1 MRGEAPSPEAGSE
14 ASDFGSL
21 LRRFRIEARLG
32 QEALAERARLS
43 VNAISALE
51 RGVRRAPHRDT
62 VNLLVRGLG
71 LEGAERRAL
80 ESAAAAAREP
90 GKPRVRVETRP
101 VVAPPPSLRAFPNNL
116 PRRLTSFVGRE
127 TAVAEICRQIQV
139 SPLVTLVGTG
149 GVGKTRC
156 ALEAGAQLLDGSGDG
171 VWLADLAPVTDPA
184 FVAGAIG
191 RALNVPEAPDRPMV
205 ETLANSL
212 KSKRLLLIVDNCEH
226 VIGEARRVVTTLV
239 RDCPGVRILATSREP
254 LSCAGESVYRVSS
267 LSLASAVQLFA
278 DRAHNVDRTFAVRDD
293 NAPFVAEICRRVD
306 GIPFAI
312 ELAAARVNVLA
323 PRALVQKLDELFRV
337 LTGGDRSALPRQ
349 HTMRALIDWSYELL
363 AEDERS
369 LFRKLSVFA
378 GNFTLESATAVC
390 GDATIDEFSIL
401 DLLSSLVDKSLLEA
415 EPAECGA
422 RFRLLEST
430 RAYARERLAADGE
443 FATTA
448 RAHAVRYAELAERLE
463 LEHDSTADRVWLEEV
478 RAEMENWRAAL
489 VWSSGNDLA
498 LAQRM
503 AGALRWAYSYVAP
516 AEGRRWVRAMIPTVA
531 QDTPRDVAAKLALA
545 DALFAAAYKDFEA
558 AYTAAERAC
567 ASYEQQGGDL
577 GGLAEARRRA
587 GTALVYTGRIEAGE
601 NLLERALADAQAAGA
616 GKLAGLIMMDLGQAR
631 QFGGDL
637 DGARTWFTHALVKS
651 RALGAER
658 IAGAVASNLGESEF
672 RAGNAEAALQRVR
685 ESLATHRAGNYSLN
699 VAINLANM
707 AAYLIALD
715 RYDEAREVIRGAIPA
730 ARDPDYGYGIVLL
743 LQRAAAIA
751 ALRQPDDEASGRADA
766 VRAGRLLG
774 YVDRNLGSI
783 AKAEFTEQ
791 SEYERA
797 LAALGRRLGLDEL
810 TRLMDESRLW
820 SEADAVAEAL
830 LV

>member
-1 MRGEAPSPEAGSE
+1 MQGGEPIAEGAPE
-14 ASDFGSL
+14 ASDFGTL
-21 LRRFRIEARLG
+21 LRRFRIDARLG

-51 RGVRRAPHRDT
+51 RGVRRAPQRDT

-71 LEGAERRAL
+71 LEGAKRRAL
-80 ESAAAAAREP
+80 ESAADAAREP
-90 GKPRVRVETRP
+90 GKPRARVETRA
-101 VVAPPPSLRAFPNNL
+101 VAAQAPAQREFPNNL

-127 TAVAEICRQIQV
+127 TAIPEICERLEA

-156 ALEAGAQLLDGSGDG
+156 ALEAGARLLDGSGEG
-171 VWLADLAPVTDPA
+171 VWLADLAPVTEPA
-184 FVAGAIG
+184 FVAGAIA
-191 RALNVPEAPDRPMV
+191 RALNVPEAPDRPMI
-205 ETLANSL
+205 ETLTNSL

-226 VIGEARRVVTTLV
+226 LIGEARSVVAAIV
-239 RDCPGVRILATSREP
+239 RGCPGVRILATSREP
-254 LSCAGESVYRVSS
+254 LSCAGEAVYRVTS

-278 DRAHNVDRTFAVRDD
+278 DRAQNVDRSFAVRDD

-323 PRALVQKLDELFRV
+323 PPVLVEKLDELFRV

-349 HTMRALIDWSYELL
+349 HTMRALIDWSYDLL
-363 AEDERS
+363 AEDERA

-378 GNFTLESATAVC
+378 GNFSLESATAVC
-390 GDATIDEFSIL
+390 GDAASDEFTTL
-401 DLLSSLVDKSLLEA
+401 DLLSSLVDKSLLQA
-415 EPAECGA
+415 EPAERES

-430 RAYARERLAADGE
+430 RAYARDRLAGAGE
-443 FATTA
+443 YGAAA

-463 LEHDSTADRVWLEEV
+463 VAHDSMPDRTWLDEV
-478 RAEMENWRAAL
+478 RSEMENWRAAL
-489 VWSSGNDLA
+489 VWSSGNELA

-516 AEGRRWVRAMIPTVA
+516 AEGRRWVRAMLPTVDA
-531 QDTPRDVAAKLALA
+531 DTPSAVAAKLDVA
-545 DALFAAAYKDFEA
+545 DALFAAAHKEFEV
-558 AYTAAERAC
+558 AYAAAERAR
-567 ASYEQQGGDL
+567 ASYERLGDIR
-577 GGLAEARRRA
+577 GLAEARRRA
-587 GTALVYTGRIEAGE
+587 GTALIYMGRVEAGE
-601 NLLERALADAQAAGA
+601 DLLERALADARLAGA
-616 GKLAGLIMMDLGQAR
+616 GKLSGLIMMDLGQAR

-637 DGARTWFTHALVKS
+637 AGARTWFGHALATC

-672 RAGNAEAALQRVR
+672 RAGDAETALQLVR
-685 ESLATHRAGNYSLN
+685 ESLEIHRAGNYSLN

-715 RYDEAREVIRGAIPA
+715 RYDEAREVVRSAIPA
-730 ARDPDYGYGIVLL
+730 ARDPDYGYGMILL
-743 LQRAAAIA
+743 VQRAAAIA
-751 ALRQPDDEASGRADA
+751 ALRPAESEASARADGI
-766 VRAGRLLG
+766 RAARLLG
-774 YVDRNLGSI
+774 YVDRNIGSI
-783 AKAEFTEQ
+783 AKAEFTER

-797 LAALGRRLGLDEL
+797 LAALRGRADLVDVV
-810 TRLMDESRLW
+810 RLMDESRLW
-820 SEADAVAEAL
+820 SEAEAVAEAL

>member
-14 ASDFGSL
+14 ASDFGNL

-51 RGVRRAPHRDT
+51 RGVRRAPQRDT
-62 VNLLVRGLG
+62 VNLLILGLG

-80 ESAAAAAREP
+80 ERAADAARAP
-90 GKPRVRVETRP
+90 GKPRVRVETRA
-101 VVAPPPSLRAFPNNL
+101 VVAPAPSLRAFPNNL

-127 TAVAEICRQIQV
+127 AAIAEICRQIEV

-156 ALEAGAQLLDGSGDG
+156 ALEAGAQLLDGSSDG
-171 VWLADLAPVTDPA
+171 VWLADLAPITDPA

-191 RALNVPEAPDRPMV
+191 RALNVPETPDRPML
-205 ETLANSL
+205 ETLANAL

-226 VIGEARRVVTTLV
+226 VIGEARSVITTLV
-239 RDCPGVRILATSREP
+239 RDCPGIRILATSRES
-254 LSCAGESVYRVSS
+254 LSCAGEAVYRVPS

-278 DRAHNVDRTFAVRDD
+278 DRAHNVDRSFAVRDD

-363 AEDERS
+363 AGDERA
-369 LFRKLSVFA
+369 LFRKLSIFA

-390 GDATIDEFSIL
+390 GDATTDEFAVL

-415 EPAECGA
+415 EPAEDGS

-430 RAYARERLAADGE
+430 RAYARERLAADRE
-443 FATTA
+443 YATTA

-463 LEHDSTADRVWLEEV
+463 VAHDSTPDRLWLQDV
-478 RAEMENWRAAL
+478 RSEMENWRAAL
-489 VWSSGNDLA
+489 VWSSENDRA

-516 AEGRRWVRAMIPTVA
+516 AEGRRWVRAMIRAVVPDA
-531 QDTPRDVAAKLALA
+531 PSEVAAKLDLA
-545 DALFAAAYKDFEA
+545 DALFAAAYKEFDA
-558 AYTAAERAC
+558 AYSAAERARI
-567 ASYEQQGGDL
+567 SYERLGDL

-587 GTALVYTGRIEAGE
+587 GTALIYTGRIAAGE
-601 NLLERALADAQAAGA
+601 SLLERALDDARAAGA
-616 GKLAGLIMMDLGQAR
+616 GKLGGLIMMDLGQAR

-637 DGARTWFTHALVKS
+637 AGARTWFTHALVKC

-658 IAGAVASNLGESEF
+658 IAAAVASNLGESEF
-672 RAGNAEAALQRVR
+672 RAGNAEAALQLVQ
-685 ESLATHRAGNYSLN
+685 ESLAAHRAGNYSLN

-715 RYDEAREVIRGAIPA
+715 RYDEAREVVRGAIPA

-751 ALRQPDDEASGRADA
+751 ALRPADDQESARADLS
-766 VRAGRLLG
+766 RAGRLLG
-774 YVDRNLGSI
+774 YVDRNISSI
-783 AKAEFTEQ
+783 AKAEYTEQ

-797 LAALGRRLGLDEL
+797 LAALRRRLDLAEL
-810 TRLMDESRLW
+810 VRLMDESRLW

>member
-1 MRGEAPSPEAGSE
+1 MQGGEPIPESGAE
-14 ASDFGSL
+14 ASDFGTL
-21 LRRFRIEARLG
+21 LRRFRLEARLG

-51 RGVRRAPHRDT
+51 RGVRRAPQRDT
-62 VNLLVRGLG
+62 VNLLILGLG

-80 ESAAAAAREP
+80 ERAAEAARAP
-90 GKPRVRVETRP
+90 GKPRVRVETHA
-101 VVAPPPSLRAFPNNL
+101 VVAPAPALRAFPNNL

-127 TAVAEICRQIQV
+127 TAIAEICRQIEV

-171 VWLADLAPVTDPA
+171 VWLADLAPITDPA

-205 ETLANSL
+205 ETLVNSL

-226 VIGEARRVVTTLV
+226 LIGEARSVVTALV

-254 LSCAGESVYRVSS
+254 LNCAGEAVYRVSS

-278 DRAHNVDRTFAVRDD
+278 DRAQNVDRSFAVRDD

-312 ELAAARVNVLA
+312 ELAAARANVLA

-363 AEDERS
+363 ADDERA
-369 LFRKLSVFA
+369 LFRKLSIFA

-390 GDATIDEFSIL
+390 GDATTDEFTVL

-415 EPAECGA
+415 EPAEGGS

-430 RAYARERLAADGE
+430 RAYARERLAADRE
-443 FATTA
+443 YAATA

-463 LEHDSTADRVWLEEV
+463 VAHDSTPDRLWLEEV
-478 RAEMENWRAAL
+478 RSEIENWRAAL
-489 VWSSGNDLA
+489 VWSSANDLL

-516 AEGRRWVRAMIPTVA
+516 AEGRRWVRAMIRAVA
-531 QDTPRDVAAKLALA
+531 PDAPSEVAAKLDLA
-545 DALFAAAYKDFEA
+545 DALFAAAYKEFEA
-558 AYTAAERAC
+558 AYAAAERARI
-567 ASYEQQGGDL
+567 SYERLGDL
-577 GGLAEARRRA
+577 RGLAEARRRA
-587 GTALVYTGRIEAGE
+587 GTALIYTGRIEAGE
-601 NLLERALADAQAAGA
+601 SLLERALDDARAAGA
-616 GKLAGLIMMDLGQAR
+616 GKLGGLIMMDLGQAR

-637 DGARTWFTHALVKS
+637 AGARTWFTHALVKC

-658 IAGAVASNLGESEF
+658 IAAAVASNLGESEF
-672 RAGNAEAALQRVR
+672 RAGNAEAALQLVQ
-685 ESLATHRAGNYSLN
+685 ESLAAHRAGNYSLN

-715 RYDEAREVIRGAIPA
+715 RYDEAREVVRGAIPA
-730 ARDPDYGYGIVLL
+730 ARDPDDGYGIVLL

-751 ALRQPDDEASGRADA
+751 ALRPADDQESARDDLL
-766 VRAGRLLG
+766 RAGRLLG
-774 YVDRNLGSI
+774 YVDRNIGSI
-783 AKAEFTEQ
+783 AKAEYTEQ

-797 LAALGRRLGLDEL
+797 LAALRRRLDLGEL
-810 TRLMDESRLW
+810 VRLMDESRLW